1 MSDMTMTTRKLLTVV
16 CEAALESLLAEAVMR
31 LGAHGYTVTE
41 ARGRGSRGV
50 RNAAWDE
57 AANIRLEVV
66 CEGPVAQRIAEH
78 LRQHY
83 YANYAMILY
92 CSDVEVLRPEKF

>member
-1 MSDMTMTTRKLLTVV
+1 MPMATRKLVTVI
-16 CEAALESLLAEAVMR
+16 CEAALESRLTEAVMQ

-41 ARGRGSRGV
+41 ARGRGARGV

-57 AANIRLEVV
+57 AANIRLEAV
-66 CEGPVAQRIAEH
+66 CDEPAARRIAEH

-83 YANYAMILY
+83 YANYAMILF

>member
-1 MSDMTMTTRKLLTVV
+1 MTMTTRKLLTVV
-16 CEAALESLLAEAVMR
+16 CEAALESPLAEAVMR

-66 CEGPVAQRIAEH
+66 CEEPVAQRIAEH